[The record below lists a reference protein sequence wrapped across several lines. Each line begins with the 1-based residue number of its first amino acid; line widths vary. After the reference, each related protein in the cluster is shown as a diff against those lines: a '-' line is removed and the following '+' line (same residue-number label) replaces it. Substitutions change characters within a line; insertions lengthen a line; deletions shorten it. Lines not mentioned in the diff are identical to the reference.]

1 MKRKIAKTI
10 LTASLLL
17 MLGAVGY
24 VLYVRVP
31 APVLILMAGLTLLF
45 SALSWAITEL
55 PEGDE

>member
-1 MKRKIAKTI
+1 MKKTIAKAI
-10 LTASLLL
+10 LTVSLLL

-31 APVLILMAGLTLLF
+31 APVLLLLAGLTLLF

-55 PEGDE
+55 PEGEE